1 MRKTIEKHVKI
12 ALAEIGAIQPW
23 WDEEV
28 SAFVFE
34 HEAYP
39 VRYAGDSEA
48 EVIENYPKYLQEFIE
63 ERLKDNLAP
72 QVEAATPGCAGKRP
86 GTGRLTPLTKPR
98 TKLVRVPAEV
108 ADWLK
113 ANPEHIEMV
122 RKLMR

>member
-1 MRKTIEKHVKI
+1 MRKTIEKHLKT
-12 ALAEIGAIQPW
+12 ALAEIGPIKPW
-23 WDEEV
+23 WDHEV

-48 EVIENYPKYLQEFIE
+48 EVIKNYPRYLREFIE

-72 QVEAATPGCAGKRP
+72 HVELATSGQAGKRP
-86 GTGRLTPLTKPR
+86 GAGRPKPSGGSPTKM
-98 TKLVRVPAEV
+98 VRVPVEV
-108 ADWLK
+108 AEWLQ
-113 ANPEHIEMV
+113 ANPKHIEMV